1 MPCPNEARKRSVTIG
16 FRVTPEFNCVL
27 DLMVAASGMTKQD
40 YITAKLSDIE
50 INVRTNVRIQKA
62 LKDSMTD
69 VYREL
74 RRIRKAGDM
83 DEELTAVVKTLSKIF
98 IALQDDSVVSDIEQ
112 EHSAIFGMNRG

>member
-1 MPCPNEARKRSVTIG
+1 MTIG
-16 FRVTPEFNCVL
+16 FRVTPEFNRVL

-40 YITAKLSDIE
+40 YITAKLSNTE

-62 LKDSMTD
+62 LKGSMTD

-83 DEELTAVVKTLSKIF
+83 DEELAAVVKTLSKIF
-98 IALQDDSVVSDIEQ
+98 IDLQDDAVVSDIEQ